1 MMQGPLE
8 GIKVLDLS
16 RVLAGPFC
24 CMLLGDMGAEV
35 VKVERTERGDD
46 VRIVGPWVGGE
57 SLYFLM
63 MNRNKLGVT
72 LNFRHPE
79 GPSLLKSLV
88 RQADVL
94 VENFRAGTM
103 EKMGCG
109 YEELKKVN
117 PRLIMASISG
127 FGQDGPYKDYTCYDM
142 IAQAMS
148 GHMEMTGDPEGPP
161 MTTGSFLIDYSTALL
176 ALVGIMGALRAREHT
191 GLGQRVDVAL
201 FDTAASFLVTA
212 IPEYLLFGAKTTRR
226 GNRDRYCA
234 PANLFRAKDGRWVFI
249 AAATDALFPRLLKVM
264 GREEVLQD
272 PRFATNEARMQHIE
286 EGEALLEAWVRP
298 QTADEVVAKVRG
310 AGLPCAKVATIEEV
324 VTDPQLKH
332 RGMLVEMDHPAAGR
346 VPMHGLNI
354 HFSETPG
361 KIRRPPPVLGQHN
374 DEVYGR
380 WLNLDASGVA
390 RLKAEGVI

>member
-1 MMQGPLE
+1 MQGPLE
-8 GIKVLDLS
+8 GIKVLDLA

-24 CMLLGDMGAEV
+24 CMLLGDLGAEV

-46 VRIVGPWVGGE
+46 VRSVGARVGGE

-79 GPSLLKSLV
+79 GPALLKSLV
-88 RQADVL
+88 GQADVL

-109 YEELKKVN
+109 YDELKKIN

-127 FGQDGPYKDYTCYDM
+127 FGQDGPYSDYACYDM

-148 GHMEMTGDPEGPP
+148 GHMEMTGDADGPP
-161 MTTGSFLIDYSTALL
+161 MMTGSFLIDYSTALF
-176 ALVGIMGALRAREHT
+176 AVIGIMGALRAREHT

-212 IPEYLLFGAKTTRR
+212 IPEYLLLGTKTTRR

-249 AAATDALFPRLLKVM
+249 AAATDTLFPQLLKVM
-264 GREEVLQD
+264 GREEILQD
-272 PRFATNEARMQHIE
+272 PRFATNDARMQNIE
-286 EGEALLEAWVRP
+286 AGEALLEEWVRP
-298 QTADEVVAKVRG
+298 QTADEVVEKVRG
-310 AGLPCAKVATIEEV
+310 AGLPCAKVASIDEV
-324 VTDPQLKH
+324 VKDPQLKH
-332 RGMLVEMDHPAAGR
+332 RGMLVEMEHPTAGR
-346 VPMHGLNI
+346 VPMPGLNI
-354 HFSETPG
+354 HFSETPS
-361 KIRRPPPVLGQHN
+361 KLRRPPPLLGQHN
-374 DEVYGR
+374 EEVYGR
-380 WLNLDASGVA
+380 WLGLDSGSVA
-390 RLKAEGVI
+390 RLKSSGVI